1 MSTAAPFLEV
11 RSVVK
16 RYHNHTAL
24 DEVSLNLQ
32 SGRIFGLLGPNGAG
46 KTTLIRIINQIIGP
60 DEGQLLLEGRPL
72 SYADTHRMGYLPE
85 ERGLYKKMK
94 IGDQALYLAQLRGLS
109 ARDARQQVRHW
120 FTRLDIQ
127 GWVDK
132 KVEELS
138 KGMQQK
144 VQFACTVLHRPD
156 LIILD
161 EPFSGFDPV
170 NAEVLKQE
178 ILNLQRDGATL
189 LFSTHRME
197 TVEEMCQD
205 IALIHKSKVVLS
217 GETGE
222 IRRRFSD
229 RTYLLR
235 HEGEFQWPVQGVE
248 RPSIPNSDS
257 EKVPLSEYHSE
268 KVPSSEYHSEKV
280 PSSGSDVVKAPSA
293 HSNEESAVRE
303 TRVRL
308 TQGSLND
315 LLAHCIAQK
324 IELHSVEEIRPGF
337 HEIFIKTVKESQ
349 P

>member
-1 MSTAAPFLEV
+1 
-11 RSVVK
+11 
-16 RYHNHTAL
+16 
-24 DEVSLNLQ
+24 
-32 SGRIFGLLGPNGAG
+32 
-46 KTTLIRIINQIIGP
+46 
-60 DEGQLLLEGRPL
+60 
-72 SYADTHRMGYLPE
+72 LPE

-94 IGDQALYLAQLRGLS
+94 IGEQALYLAQLRGLS
-109 ARDARQQVRHW
+109 SRDARQQVRHW

-127 GWVDK
+127 AWAEK

-178 ILNLQRDGATL
+178 ILNLQREGATL

-205 IALIHKSKVVLS
+205 VALINRAKVVLS
-217 GETGE
+217 GETAE
-222 IRRRFSD
+222 IRARYSD
-229 RTYLLR
+229 RSYLIR
-235 HEGEFQWPVQGVE
+235 HKGTLSLPERGVE
-248 RPSIPNSDS
+248 LLPPPANASQATATM
-257 EKVPLSEYHSE
+257 PLSG
-268 KVPSSEYHSEKV
+268 P
-280 PSSGSDVVKAPSA
+280 SGSVQDSIASEPTIQ
-293 HSNEESAVRE
+293 E

-308 TQGSLND
+308 TDGTLND
-315 LLAHCIAQK
+315 LLAHCIAQATP
-324 IELHSVEEIRPGF
+324 LHAVEEIRPGF

-349 P
+349 S

>member
-1 MSTAAPFLEV
+1 
-11 RSVVK
+11 VVK

-24 DEVSLNLQ
+24 DGVSLNLQ

-60 DEGQLLLEGRPL
+60 DAGQLLLQGHPI
-72 SYADTHRMGYLPE
+72 SYDDTRRMGYLPE

-94 IGDQALYLAQLRGLS
+94 IGEQAVYLAQLRGLS

-205 IALIHKSKVVLS
+205 IALIHQSKVVLS

-235 HEGEFQWPVQGVE
+235 HEGEFQWPAQGVE
-248 RPSIPNSDS
+248 HLLVPTANA
-257 EKVPLSEYHSE
+257 EKVR
-268 KVPSSEYHSEKV
+268 SSEPNAENNRSSEPNGDPV
-280 PSSGSDVVKAPSA
+280 L
-293 HSNEESAVRE
+293 RE

-308 TQGSLND
+308 TEGTLND
-315 LLAHCIAQK
+315 LLAHCIAQE
-324 IELHSVEEIRPGF
+324 IQLHSVEEMRPGF